1 MNRQELERQALSGED
16 IVRLLHCD
24 GVREVIGEHLAARR
38 EAIMALKSDQ
48 AGEFSRLKAGLEAV
62 EEFVAALESA
72 AELGGQARQALAGP
86 DGGETGGR
94 VL

>member
-1 MNRQELERQALSGED
+1 MNRQELERQALRGED
-16 IVRLLHCD
+16 IGRLLDCD

-48 AGEFSRLKAGLEAV
+48 AETFARLKAGLEAV

-72 AELGGQARQALAGP
+72 AELGGQARQALSSP
-86 DGGETGGR
+86 DGETGGR